1 MRRGRRREASGA
13 ARSPAA
19 RLRLAVTDRGKPRTP
34 LVFVRRVVRA
44 VLAFGKRPD
53 LAVSLLLTDDREIAA
68 LHARHLGDATT
79 TDVMSFAADDDDGD
93 GGVEL
98 VVSVQTARRVAR
110 ERGHE
115 ARAEIALYIVHGL
128 LHVLGHD
135 DKQPRARARMRLAEQ
150 QCMRRLALVVA
161 DVDD

>member
-1 MRRGRRREASGA
+1 MNRARRRAPK
-13 ARSPAA
+13 PAPA

-34 LVFVRRVVRA
+34 LGFVRRVVRT
-44 VLAFGKRPD
+44 VLAFGERPD

-68 LHARHLGDATT
+68 LHARHLGDATP
-79 TDVMSFAADDDDGD
+79 TDVMSFAADDADAE
-93 GGVEL
+93 GGVEI

-115 ARAEIALYIVHGL
+115 ARAELALYIVHGL

-135 DKQPRARARMRLAEQ
+135 DKQPRARARMRNAEQ

-161 DVDD
+161 DVDE